1 MAGSRSCFYRYY
13 NWWVLTCV
21 CLGSMAM
28 GLPFFSYGALLPY
41 LSSLFYY
48 TSGKVTSQAAMAL
61 QPVILLV
68 GITLTGSLSGILEY
82 YMNVRLL
89 NFLLSTCFVLVVGFS
104 YFIDSYVVL
113 TVVAVLMGS
122 LAGQINVCNVARL
135 SEWNPR
141 KSGAA
146 NGIMGFFMGMSGLV
160 GSVMCSAVINP
171 YNKEPEVVNTTS
183 GEEVLFVDEYV
194 NKHTRDIWVAW
205 AATVAVMFL
214 PGVFILRPPTPEEVC
229 TQDDILSGDSFESVE
244 LLPRSKAA
252 GPDYGVKDLFKSPK
266 FYVLYL
272 IILILSLTLLTSTE
286 LYKFIGIEAIND
298 DKFLNLVGA
307 LGAVANAFGRV
318 TWGLILDRFGT
329 RATYTVAFFIQGP
342 LTIALHYSKWNKW
355 GYLANICV
363 VCFCTGIFT
372 CIAPACQELFGSRDI
387 SLKYAL
393 TLSAESFGCILF
405 FFLQLGQEYFY
416 GESVFLTMMGAP
428 SILAAI
434 LAFFCFR

>member
-1 MAGSRSCFYRYY
+1 MAASRSFFARYY
-13 NWWVLTCV
+13 NWWVLICV
-21 CLGSMAM
+21 CLGSLAFSI
-28 GLPFFSYGALLPY
+28 PFFSYGALLPY

-48 TSGKVTSQAAMAL
+48 TSGKVSSQAAMSL
-61 QPVILLV
+61 QPVILLMT
-68 GITLTGSLSGILEY
+68 ITLTGSLSGLLEY

-89 NFLLSTCFVLVVGFS
+89 NFLLSATIVVVIGCS
-104 YFIDSYVVL
+104 YFISSYTSL
-113 TVVAVLMGS
+113 TVVAVIIGTLG
-122 LAGQINVCNVARL
+122 GQINVCNVARL

-146 NGIMGFFMGMSGLV
+146 NGIMGFFMGLSGLI

-171 YNKEPEVVNTTS
+171 LNKEPVLVNTTS
-183 GEEVLFVDEYV
+183 GEEMMFVDDYV
-194 NKHTRDIWVAW
+194 LEHTKDIWLAW
-205 AATVAVMFL
+205 AGTMAIMFL
-214 PGVFILRPPTPEEVC
+214 PGMFILRPPTPEEVC

-244 LLPRSKAA
+244 LLPRAKPA
-252 GPDYGVKDLFKSPK
+252 GPDLGIRDLFRTPK
-266 FYVLYL
+266 FYILYL

-307 LGAVANAFGRV
+307 LGAVSNAFGRV

-342 LTIALHYSKWNKW
+342 LTITLHYSKWNKW
-355 GYLANICV
+355 GYLANICIV
-363 VCFCTGIFT
+363 SFCTGIFT

-393 TLSAESFGCILF
+393 TLSAESIGCVLF
-405 FFLQLGQEYFY
+405 FILQIGQEYLY
-416 GESVFLTMMGAP
+416 GEITFLSMMGAP
-428 SILAAI
+428 SIVAAI
-434 LAFFCFR
+434 LAFLCFR

>member
-1 MAGSRSCFYRYY
+1 MARSCFYRNY
-13 NWWVLTCV
+13 NWWVLICV
-21 CLGSMAM
+21 CLGSMAFSV
-28 GLPFFSYGALLPY
+28 PFFSYGALLPY
-41 LSSLFYY
+41 LTSLFYHS
-48 TSGKVTSQAAMAL
+48 SGKVISQAAMAL
-61 QPVILLV
+61 QPVILLMC
-68 GITLTGSLSGILEY
+68 ITLTGSLSGLLEY

-89 NFLLSTCFVLVVGFS
+89 NFLLSTSLVLVVGFS
-104 YFIDSYVVL
+104 YFINSYIVL
-113 TVVAVLMGS
+113 TVVAVIMGT
-122 LAGQINVCNVARL
+122 LGGQINVCNVARL

-171 YNKEPEVVNTTS
+171 YNKEPELVNTTS
-183 GEEVLFVDEYV
+183 GPEVMFVDDYV
-194 NKHTRDIWVAW
+194 LDHTRDIWLAW
-205 AATVAVMFL
+205 AGTIAIMFL

-229 TQDDILSGDSFESVE
+229 TQADILSGDSFESVE
-244 LLPRSKAA
+244 LLPRSKPA
-252 GPDYGVKDLFKSPK
+252 GPDYGVKDLFRSPK
-266 FYVLYL
+266 FYILYL

-329 RATYTVAFFIQGP
+329 RVTYTVAFFIQGP
-342 LTIALHYSKWNKW
+342 LTMTLHYSKWSKW
-355 GYLANICV
+355 GYLANLCIV
-363 VCFCTGIFT
+363 SFCTGIFT

-393 TLSAESFGCILF
+393 TLSAESFGCVLF
-405 FFLQLGQEYFY
+405 FILQLGQEYLY
-416 GESVFLTMMGAP
+416 GESVFLTLMGAP